1 MIAVTQGET
10 TDIPPH
16 LQSWFE
22 GNEEKTGQRAFWLA
36 FIDTQIDPTVAPRER
51 MFEGFRFDKDIPK
64 FTRQIT
70 PKATMYG
77 ILNGFVRCLVYCKYI
92 PLREREL
99 T

>member
-51 MFEGFRFDKDIPK
+51 MFEGFRLIR
-64 FTRQIT
+64 TYLSLQGRSHRRQ
-70 PKATMYG
+70 
-77 ILNGFVRCLVYCKYI
+77 RCMVS
-92 PLREREL
+92 
-99 T
+99 